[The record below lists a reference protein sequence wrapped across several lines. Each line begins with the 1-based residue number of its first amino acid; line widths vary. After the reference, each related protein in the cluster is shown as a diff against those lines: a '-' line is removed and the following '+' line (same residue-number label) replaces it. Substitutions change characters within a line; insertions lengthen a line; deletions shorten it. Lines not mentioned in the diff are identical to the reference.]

1 MMRQHRG
8 VVYADVECN
17 MLHISVSYNTELGE
31 DVQDL
36 VCMQLPFIYTL
47 KKGGLRRH
55 ICGVIICRAKP
66 SSGKDED
73 EKTNEKLSSQNVCF
87 IFPPSFYFIFVH
99 RFTRFH
105 SLHAHRIFKKVA
117 CYFRK

>member
-17 MLHISVSYNTELGE
+17 MLHISVSYNTELRE

-47 KKGGLRRH
+47 KKGGLY
-55 ICGVIICRAKP
+55 GVISVALLFVVRNLLKAKM
-66 SSGKDED
+66 
-73 EKTNEKLSSQNVCF
+73 
-87 IFPPSFYFIFVH
+87 
-99 RFTRFH
+99 RM
-105 SLHAHRIFKKVA
+105 
-117 CYFRK
+117 RKQMKS